1 MATVLL
7 AVLASMMQAKTAI
20 AVMMIVAAV
29 ALLAGLY
36 SCTVAL
42 SDGKWSLRHRSQI
55 LLILTPLAICIFLTV
70 AFWGFLI
77 SSAICFYVTG
87 ELLCGGSRPALNRQV
102 RIATM
107 LVLAYW
113 AHPLPVVLSGAFL
126 VCLLVVEQW
135 QKSSQPIR
143 TWKTT
148 LTKVV
153 KATWPWLI
161 PAALC
166 VWSIA
171 RLVASTTAP
180 KNHVSTAAVLW
191 TRLFDFLRMDDLIAM
206 SPTPTSGGAFVLL
219 LGVLVTAAVLKP
231 KYENPRERVISIFT
245 LALIAGYFLVP
256 DSVGAGSWIPLRILF
271 HAAVFVTILALS
283 PGRLEGRQT
292 WLCCFLATI
301 CIFSFAGEYLLVS
314 KRLAQ
319 PVEELRLALADV
331 PRNSRVIML
340 TYRLTPDC
348 ARWPLE
354 ERAKPERH
362 LAVLPAAER
371 ELVILNDYEPSTS
384 QFPVLYR
391 EASFA
396 SMLNEILFEKGD
408 QDRFIDGLK
417 KTSAIDYV
425 ISWGVPSG
433 VRNCSAW
440 IEAPLQS
447 SLMENY
453 NLLAR
458 RAGVS
463 RVEIWKVKAEPLT
476 RNHP

>member
-1 MATVLL
+1 MATVFL

-20 AVMMIVAAV
+20 AVMMTLTAI
-29 ALLAGLY
+29 ALLGGLY
-36 SCTVAL
+36 SCAVAL
-42 SDGKWSLRHRSQI
+42 SDARWSLRHRSQI

-87 ELLCGGSRPALNRQV
+87 ELLRWGSRPALHRQV
-102 RIATM
+102 RMAAM

-113 AHPLPVVLSGAFL
+113 AHPLPVTLSGAFL

-148 LTKVV
+148 LTEIAE
-153 KATWPWLI
+153 ATWPWLI

-166 VWSIA
+166 VWSMA
-171 RLVASTTAP
+171 RLVALTAAP
-180 KNHVSTAAVLW
+180 KEHFSMKAALW
-191 TRLFDFLRMDDLIAM
+191 SRLLDFLRMGGLIEV
-206 SPTPTSGGAFVLL
+206 SPSPTSGSAFVLL
-219 LGVLVTAAVLKP
+219 LGVLITAAVLKP
-231 KYENPRERVISIFT
+231 KSENRRERAISIFT
-245 LALIAGYFLVP
+245 LALIAVYFFVP
-256 DSVGAGSWIPLRILF
+256 ESVGGGSWIPNRILF
-271 HAAVFVTILALS
+271 YAAAFVTILALS

-301 CIFSFAGEYLLVS
+301 CILFFAGEYLLVS
-314 KRLAQ
+314 RRLAQ
-319 PVEELRLALADV
+319 PVQELRLALADV
-331 PRNSRVIML
+331 PRNSRVILL

-362 LAVLPAAER
+362 LAVFPAAER
-371 ELVILNDYEPSTS
+371 ELIILNDYEPTTS

-391 EASFA
+391 DASFVPLV
-396 SMLNEILFEKGD
+396 SEILFVKGD

-425 ISWGVPSG
+425 ISWGVASG
-433 VRNCSAW
+433 VHNCSAW
-440 IEAPLQS
+440 IDAPLQP

-458 RAGVS
+458 RTGIS
-463 RVEIWKVKAEPLT
+463 RVEIWNVKAEPLI
-476 RNHP
+476 RSHP